1 MLHFYSL
8 NYNAFTTK
16 TYQLIFICL
25 FLQLIDESLNNFE
38 KNISQNYNRFLT
50 CVIMLKAA
58 SANNI
63 AFIDNLSSRFV
74 HVLQKVCR
82 ETPQSTNTE
91 SSMGMNELV
100 IQSLDLMK
108 NRVSNMH
115 IETRK
120 TFIGTILVGLI
131 EKTND
136 TRIMKTILKVSIF
149 IIVTNYYI
157 K

>member
-1 MLHFYSL
+1 
-8 NYNAFTTK
+8 
-16 TYQLIFICL
+16 
-25 FLQLIDESLNNFE
+25 
-38 KNISQNYNRFLT
+38 
-50 CVIMLKAA
+50 MLKAA
-58 SANNI
+58 SANNA

-82 ETPQSTNTE
+82 EQPQTTNSE
-91 SSMGMNELV
+91 SSMGISELV

-115 IETRK
+115 IDTRK

-136 TRIMKTILKVSIF
+136 ARIMKTILKVCIINDYINIINIIPIHF
-149 IIVTNYYI
+149 IKGLIILKLNRIV
-157 K
+157 KLGSHRV

>member
-1 MLHFYSL
+1 MLL
-8 NYNAFTTK
+8 NYTLSSSKKLTIIC
-16 TYQLIFICL
+16 IF
-25 FLQLIDESLNNFE
+25 QLIDESLNNFE

-58 SANNI
+58 SANNA

-82 ETPQSTNTE
+82 EQPQSTNTE
-91 SSMGMNELV
+91 SSMGISELV

-108 NRVSNMH
+108 NRVGNMH

-136 TRIMKTILKVSIF
+136 ARIMKTILKVSI
-149 IIVTNYYI
+149 
-157 K
+157 

>member
-1 MLHFYSL
+1 
-8 NYNAFTTK
+8 
-16 TYQLIFICL
+16 
-25 FLQLIDESLNNFE
+25 
-38 KNISQNYNRFLT
+38 
-50 CVIMLKAA
+50 MLKAA
-58 SANNI
+58 SANNT

-82 ETPQSTNTE
+82 EQPQSTNTE
-91 SSMGMNELV
+91 SSMGISELV

-108 NRVSNMH
+108 NRVSSMH

-136 TRIMKTILKVSIF
+136 ARIMKTILKVRIF
-149 IIVTNYYI
+149 VS
-157 K
+157 

>member
-1 MLHFYSL
+1 
-8 NYNAFTTK
+8 
-16 TYQLIFICL
+16 
-25 FLQLIDESLNNFE
+25 
-38 KNISQNYNRFLT
+38 
-50 CVIMLKAA
+50 MLKAA
-58 SANNI
+58 SANNA

-82 ETPQSTNTE
+82 EQPQSTNTE
-91 SSMGMNELV
+91 SSMGISELV

-108 NRVSNMH
+108 NRVTNMH

-136 TRIMKTILKVSIF
+136 SRIMKTILKVCFMIF
-149 IIVTNYYI
+149 FFFVSLELIQKMYNKKFTLRKTEKLLNGGTSTGY
-157 K
+157 

>member
-1 MLHFYSL
+1 MLHLYSL
-8 NYNAFTTK
+8 NFDDLHYNIIAFNNN
-16 TYQLIFICL
+16 LCL

-38 KNISQNYNRFLT
+38 KNISQNYSKFLT
-50 CVIMLKAA
+50 CVTMLKAA
-58 SANNI
+58 STNNF

-82 ETPQSTNTE
+82 EQPQSSNTE
-91 SSMGMNELV
+91 SCMGISELV

-136 TRIMKTILKVSIF
+136 TRIMKTILKVRMVI
-149 IIVTNYYI
+149 N
-157 K
+157 

>member
-1 MLHFYSL
+1 
-8 NYNAFTTK
+8 
-16 TYQLIFICL
+16 
-25 FLQLIDESLNNFE
+25 
-38 KNISQNYNRFLT
+38 
-50 CVIMLKAA
+50 MLKAA
-58 SANNI
+58 SANNA

-82 ETPQSTNTE
+82 EQPQSTNTE
-91 SSMGMNELV
+91 SSMGISELV

-108 NRVSNMH
+108 NRVTNMH

-136 TRIMKTILKVSIF
+136 SRIMKTILKVCSIIIIEIKF
-149 IIVTNYYI
+149 IRKTTICI
-157 K
+157 KKVQKKFPLTGRCTLEL

>member
-1 MLHFYSL
+1 
-8 NYNAFTTK
+8 
-16 TYQLIFICL
+16 
-25 FLQLIDESLNNFE
+25 
-38 KNISQNYNRFLT
+38 
-50 CVIMLKAA
+50 MLKAA
-58 SANNI
+58 SANNP

-82 ETPQSTNTE
+82 EQPQSTNTE
-91 SSMGMNELV
+91 SSMGISELV

-108 NRVSNMH
+108 NRVTNMH

-136 TRIMKTILKVSIF
+136 SRIMKTILKVCFIFFCSIRKM
-149 IIVTNYYI
+149 TTCT
-157 K
+157 KG